1 MVAGGCERFG
11 DGEAIWVVG
20 SEGMHDG
27 SPVFAQLVSL
37 IHPQQFARIAAR
49 FPAARATRTLSAWEH
64 FLAMAF
70 AQVTFRESL
79 RDLVACLDARP
90 TLRYHLGFEHRVARS
105 TLADANE
112 SRDWRLFAALA
123 EHLMGKARRLYAP
136 EPGAQAEFSTIYA
149 LDASIIDLSLALCPW
164 ANWTGRDAGIKL
176 HTLLDLRGSIPAFA
190 RVTVGECYE
199 TSIFAEL
206 PLEPGSYY
214 LMDRGYQDF
223 ATFYRMHR
231 AGAFFVTRAK
241 CNVRFRVR
249 ESRPVDRA
257 TGLRCDQ
264 LVQLANAKPRQRY
277 PERLRRIRF
286 HDAAQGRSLVFWTNQ
301 LELPALTIA
310 ELYRRRWQ
318 VELFFKWIKYN
329 LRLRC
334 FLGVS
339 FNAIRIQ
346 LWSAIA
352 VYLLV
357 AIAKRQLKLPP
368 SLHQILQVLSVTAFE
383 QVALSELFEKV
394 DPHNALHPQQQ
405 SFTFNDI

>member
-1 MVAGGCERFG
+1 
-11 DGEAIWVVG
+11 
-20 SEGMHDG
+20 
-27 SPVFAQLVSL
+27 
-37 IHPQQFARIAAR
+37 
-49 FPAARATRTLSAWEH
+49 
-64 FLAMAF
+64 MAF

-90 TLRYHLGFEHRVARS
+90 AMRYHLGFKHRVARS

-112 SRDWRLFAALA
+112 TRDWRVFAALA
-123 EHLMGKARRLYAP
+123 EHLMARARRLYTLDESRETLA
-136 EPGAQAEFSTIYA
+136 TVYA

-164 ANWTGRDAGIKL
+164 ANWTGRDAGVKL
-176 HTLLDLRGSIPAFA
+176 HTLLDLHGSIPAFA
-190 RVTVGECYE
+190 RVTAGERYD
-199 TSIFAEL
+199 TAIFTEL
-206 PLEPGSYY
+206 PIEPGSYY

-249 ESRPVDRA
+249 ESRPVERS

-264 LVQLANAKPRQRY
+264 RVHLANPKPRQRY

-286 HDAAQGRSLVFWTNQ
+286 YDADQAMSLVFWTNQ
-301 LELPALTIA
+301 LDLPALTIA

-339 FNAIRIQ
+339 FNAVRIQ

-357 AIAKRQLKLPP
+357 AIAKRQLQLPH

-383 QVALSELFEKV
+383 QVPIGELFEKV
-394 DPHNALHPQQQ
+394 PPKNQASPTQQLLI
-405 SFTFNDI
+405 FNDI

>member
-1 MVAGGCERFG
+1 MPHV
-11 DGEAIWVVG
+11 
-20 SEGMHDG
+20 

-49 FPAARATRTLSAWEH
+49 FPTPRAVRTLSAWEH

-90 TLRYHLGFEHRVARS
+90 SLRYHLGFKHRVARS

-112 SRDWRLFAALA
+112 SRDWRMFAALA
-123 EHLMGKARRLYAP
+123 EHLMGRARRLYVADDAP
-136 EPGAQAEFSTIYA
+136 KGDLATVYA

-164 ANWTGRDAGIKL
+164 ANWTGRDAGVKL
-176 HTLLDLRGSIPAFA
+176 HTLLDLRGGIPAFA
-190 RVTVGECYE
+190 RVTVGECFE
-199 TSIFAEL
+199 TAVFAEL
-206 PLEPGSYY
+206 PVEAGSYY
-214 LMDRGYQDF
+214 LMDRGYQHF
-223 ATFYRMHR
+223 AAFYRLHCR
-231 AGAFFVTRAK
+231 GAFFVTRAK

-249 ESRPVDRA
+249 ESRPVDRS

-264 LVQLANAKPRQRY
+264 LVQLANPGPRRDY

-286 HDAAQGRSLVFWTNQ
+286 YDAEHGLSLVFWTNQ

-310 ELYRRRWQ
+310 QLYRRRWQ

-334 FLGVS
+334 FLGIS

-346 LWSAIA
+346 LWSAIT

-357 AIAKRQLKLPP
+357 AIAKRQLQLPH
-368 SLHQILQVLSVTAFE
+368 SLHQILQVLSVTALE
-383 QVALSELFEKV
+383 QTPIHELFTGN
-394 DPHNALHPQQQ
+394 DPKLQPPQSQQ
-405 SFTFNDI
+405 LLVFNDI

>member
-1 MVAGGCERFG
+1 
-11 DGEAIWVVG
+11 
-20 SEGMHDG
+20 MHRG

-37 IHPQQFARIAAR
+37 IHPQQFARMAAR
-49 FPAARATRTLSAWEH
+49 FPAQRTARTLSAWEH

-90 TLRYHLGFEHRVARS
+90 AMRYHLGFKHRVARS

-112 SRDWRLFAALA
+112 TRDWRVFAALA
-123 EHLMGKARRLYAP
+123 EHLMARARRLYTLDESRETLA
-136 EPGAQAEFSTIYA
+136 TVYA

-164 ANWTGRDAGIKL
+164 ANWTGRDAGVKL
-176 HTLLDLRGSIPAFA
+176 HTLLDLHGSIPAFA
-190 RVTVGECYE
+190 RVTVGERYD
-199 TSIFAEL
+199 TAIFTEL
-206 PLEPGSYY
+206 PIEPGSYY

-249 ESRPVDRA
+249 ESRPVERS

-264 LVQLANAKPRQRY
+264 RVHLANPKPRQRY

-286 HDAAQGRSLVFWTNQ
+286 YDSDQAMSLVFWTNQ
-301 LELPALTIA
+301 LDLPALTIA

-334 FLGVS
+334 FPGVS
-339 FNAIRIQ
+339 FNAVRIQ

-357 AIAKRQLKLPP
+357 AIAKRQLQLPH

-383 QVALSELFEKV
+383 QVPIGELFEKV
-394 DPHNALHPQQQ
+394 PPKNQASPTQQLLI
-405 SFTFNDI
+405 FNDI

>member
-1 MVAGGCERFG
+1 MNR
-11 DGEAIWVVG
+11 
-20 SEGMHDG
+20 G

-37 IHPQQFARIAAR
+37 IHPQQFARIVAR
-49 FPAARATRTLSAWEH
+49 FPAPRAHRTLSAWEH

-90 TLRYHLGFEHRVARS
+90 ALRYHLGFRHRVARS

-112 SRDWRLFAALA
+112 TRDWRVFAALA
-123 EHLMGKARRLYAP
+123 EYLMARTRPLYADSA
-136 EPGAQAEFSTIYA
+136 GDALATVYA

-164 ANWTGRDAGIKL
+164 ANWTGRDAGVKL
-176 HTLLDLRGSIPAFA
+176 HTLLDLHGNIPAFA

-199 TSIFAEL
+199 TAIFAEL
-206 PLEPGSYY
+206 PIEPGSYY

-223 ATFYRMHR
+223 ATFYRMHC

-241 CNVRFRVR
+241 CNVPFRVR
-249 ESRPVDRA
+249 ASRPVDRS

-264 LVQLANAKPRQRY
+264 LVHLANSRPRQRY

-286 HDAAQGRSLVFWTNQ
+286 YDTTHGLSLVFWTNQ
-301 LELPALTIA
+301 LDLPALTIA
-310 ELYRRRWQ
+310 DLYRRRWQ
-318 VELFFKWIKYN
+318 VELFFKWIKSN

-357 AIAKRQLKLPP
+357 ALAKHQLRLPH
-368 SLHQILQVLSVTAFE
+368 SLHQILQVLSVAAFE
-383 QVALSELFEKV
+383 QVPIPELFAKSSPEV
-394 DPHNALHPQQQ
+394 SAPSCQQLLI
-405 SFTFNDI
+405 FNDI